1 YDVAGACDSVAILS
15 LTIVATPESVI
26 SGDSEISAGEF
37 TTLTA
42 EGGDSFS
49 WNTGDTTATITVAPS
64 DTTEYF
70 VVVANDNFCTDTA
83 FFTVNVSTN
92 IAENSLQNCLIYP
105 NPASEY
111 VNVIAEDLET
121 IYIYNAYGQLIQL
134 LTVEQEY
141 NHRVNTSDWAPGI
154 YVLRCVDVMGRVS
167 QSKLVI
173 QHY

>member
-1 YDVAGACDSVAILS
+1 
-15 LTIVATPESVI
+15 